1 MIYAGRR
8 LNWSCFDGA
17 ILMASYQYYRRLT
30 CQTIRFDLGW
40 PWYYFVKSD
49 LYDSGF
55 EGFDLPLRDPVHLL
69 SSDCTSDS
77 ENGTYSAASETR
89 QINWIYPTKRL
100 LKGSVQYHVFYLG
113 GTQEKDF
120 HANYA
125 TELLSS
131 YWGWWWWKILDHFQ
145 FLSRFI
151 TPPIS
156 QYNRPNICSKP
167 FEHLKVWKCL
177 KTTLSAGVG

>member
-1 MIYAGRR
+1 MVPYLWPHTNIIVVLRVQK
-8 LNWSCFDGA
+8 SD
-17 ILMASYQYYRRLT
+17 LT
-30 CQTIRFDLGW
+30 SFDLGW
-40 PWYYFVKSD
+40 PWYHFVKSD

-131 YWGWWWWKILDHFQ
+131 YWGWWWWKFLDHFQ

-151 TPPIS
+151 TTPIS

-167 FEHLKVWKCL
+167 FLHLKYEEYL
-177 KTTLSAGVG
+177 KQPYQP